1 MRGTRYRWVEHTAEL
16 ELHIDA
22 PTEGR
27 VFVEA
32 LRAFAELV
40 DEGPAGDVLVCAV
53 ALAAPD
59 RGVLLV
65 RWLEELVFRAETEG
79 LVPEAV
85 EDLELTADGLVA
97 TLRGRRGDP
106 RHLVKG
112 VSLHGLVFRP
122 AGEGFEASVVLD
134 V

>member
-1 MRGTRYRWVEHTAEL
+1 MAGTGYRWVEHTAEL

-22 PTEGR
+22 STEAA
-27 VFVEA
+27 VFEQA
-32 LRAFAELV
+32 LRAFGELV
-40 DEGPAGDVLVCAV
+40 DEGRAGDPLLYAV
-53 ALAAPD
+53 EIAAPD
-59 RGVLLV
+59 LGVLLV

-85 EDLELTADGLVA
+85 ERLELTADGLVA

-112 VSLHGLVFRP
+112 VSLHRLVFQP
-122 AGEGFEASVVLD
+122 TAEGFEAGVVLD

>member
-1 MRGTRYRWVEHTAEL
+1 MSPRGYRWVEHTAEL

-22 PTEGR
+22 STEAA
-27 VFVEA
+27 VFEEA
-32 LRAFAELV
+32 LRAFGELV
-40 DEGPAGDVLVCAV
+40 DEGLAGDPLRCAV
-53 ALAAPD
+53 AIAAPD

-85 EDLELTADGLVA
+85 ESLELTADGLVA

-112 VSLHGLVFRP
+112 VSLHRLVFQP
-122 AGEGFEASVVLD
+122 TGEGFEAGVVLD